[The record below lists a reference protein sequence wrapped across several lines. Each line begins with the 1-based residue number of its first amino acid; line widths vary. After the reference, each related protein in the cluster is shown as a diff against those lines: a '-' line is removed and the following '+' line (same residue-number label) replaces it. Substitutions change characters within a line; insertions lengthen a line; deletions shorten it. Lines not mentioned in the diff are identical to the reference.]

1 MPKPTHNKEA
11 YESLGVKGWEVLMK
25 PTHKE
30 KVFSFNGRELGNGD
44 IPVTPNSRMLMMSE
58 IINHPNQLEKTDKL
72 FNEVFLMTMPELKK
86 LYEELEGS
94 PIDPMKIDPE
104 EYRKEFWPR
113 DYYKQFA
120 RMREIDKNARAES

>member
-1 MPKPTHNKEA
+1 
-11 YESLGVKGWEVLMK
+11 MK
-25 PTHKE
+25 RLDTVMMKTVTTSKE

-58 IINHPNQLEKTDKL
+58 IINPPNQLEKTDKL

-104 EYRKEFWPR
+104 EYRKEFWPK

>member
-1 MPKPTHNKEA
+1 
-11 YESLGVKGWEVLMK
+11 MK
-25 PTHKE
+25 RLDTVMMKTVTTSKE

-104 EYRKEFWPR
+104 EYRKEFWPK

-120 RMREIDKNARAES
+120 RMRAVSYTHLTLPTNREV

>member
-1 MPKPTHNKEA
+1 
-11 YESLGVKGWEVLMK
+11 SKGGVLMK
-25 PTHKE
+25 RLDTVMMKTVTTSKE

-104 EYRKEFWPR
+104 EYRKEFWPK

>member
-1 MPKPTHNKEA
+1 
-11 YESLGVKGWEVLMK
+11 
-25 PTHKE
+25 
-30 KVFSFNGRELGNGD
+30 
-44 IPVTPNSRMLMMSE
+44 MSE

-104 EYRKEFWPR
+104 EYRKEFWPK